1 MRNGVLA
8 AVSIGLIGLSA
19 GAGAFAQATPP
30 PAVATPAA
38 GGSLPYGIQPADSTI
53 SFFEFEAEP
62 ADVVELPVL
71 LYNNDEL
78 PIEIR
83 TYAAD
88 GYTLV
93 NGGFDARLDG
103 QPVTETAS
111 WIEYEAENIIIE
123 GGDTIERLA
132 RLTVPADAAP
142 GEYFAALVVQ
152 NASPIQ
158 TGNIE
163 QVIRQLIAVVVV
175 IPGSET
181 VAIEV
186 GDASFRQL
194 TDYFSVLV
202 EVTNS
207 GSIRVRPSGELAVY
221 DAADTLMLTAPVT
234 MGLVLPG
241 DTTSVEI
248 ALPQVLPVGEYIVEI
263 LLGDEES
270 GLATEYSDRTQTVV
284 ELPTPTPPPTPA
296 PTVSTGPTVFFGSP
310 TPGAATPAAAT
321 PAASAD
327 APPAVSGIEPGGN
340 VVTNDD
346 IALRPAPDPDAAPV
360 AEFPRGTALLVIG
373 PAQEGGGFIWWPVS
387 DPATG
392 TTGFVRQEFLSPAP

>member
-1 MRNGVLA
+1 MRNVVLA
-8 AVSIGLIGLSA
+8 ATVTGLIVLTTVA
-19 GAGAFAQATPP
+19 GALAQATPP
-30 PAVATPAA
+30 PAVATPAESA
-38 GGSLPYGIQPADSTI
+38 SLPYGIQPADSAI

-71 LYNNDEL
+71 LYNNDEAA
-78 PIEIR
+78 IEIR

-88 GYTLV
+88 GYSLV

-103 QPVTETAS
+103 EPVTETAG
-111 WIEYEAENIIIE
+111 WIEYEAENIIID
-123 GGDTIERLA
+123 GGETVERLA

-158 TGNIE
+158 TGSIE

-175 IPGSET
+175 VPGPET
-181 VAIEV
+181 FAIEV

-194 TDYFSVLV
+194 TDYFSLLV

-207 GSIRVRPSGELAVY
+207 GTVRIRLSGELAVY
-221 DAADTLMLTAPVT
+221 DEADTLMLTAPVT

-241 DTTSVEI
+241 DTTSIEV

-270 GLATEYSDRTQTVV
+270 GLATEYFDRALTVV
-284 ELPTPTPPPTPA
+284 ELPTPTPVPTA
-296 PTVSTGPTVFFGSP
+296 STGPTVFFGSP
-310 TPGAATPAAAT
+310 TPPAAAT
-321 PAASAD
+321 PTAATPTAAAD
-327 APPAVSGIEPGGN
+327 SPPVGSGIEPGGN

-346 IALRPAPDPDAAPV
+346 IALRPSPDPDAEPV
-360 AEFPRGTALLVIG
+360 AEFPRGTVLLVIG